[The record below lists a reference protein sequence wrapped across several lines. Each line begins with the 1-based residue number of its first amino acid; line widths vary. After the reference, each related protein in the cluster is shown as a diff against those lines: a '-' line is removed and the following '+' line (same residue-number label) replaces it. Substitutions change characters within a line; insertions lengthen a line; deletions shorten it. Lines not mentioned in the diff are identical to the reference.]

1 MTVNH
6 FEIFGLQPSVDLD
19 VSSLEAKY
27 RELSLQNHPDRNPS
41 DRVAAAQR
49 TAAINDAIKVLK
61 DPARRALYLLQ
72 LKGIDLERVQ
82 MPMDFLERI
91 LEQREQLEIAKAK
104 KDVPRARGLAAQISA
119 ESEGVL
125 AEGQAALRA
134 GDVQKATAALA
145 KVRYFTRFIE
155 EVEAF
160 EEEAA

>member
-27 RELSLQNHPDRNPS
+27 RDLSLQNHPDRNPS

-119 ESEGVL
+119 ESDGVL

-134 GDVQKATAALA
+134 GDVQKATTALA

-160 EEEAA
+160 EEEVA

>member
-1 MTVNH
+1 VTVNH
-6 FEIFGLQPSVDLD
+6 FEIFGLTPSVDLD

-49 TAAINDAIKVLK
+49 TAAINDAVKVLK
-61 DPARRALYLLQ
+61 DPARRALYVLQ

-104 KDVPRARGLAAQISA
+104 RDVPRARGLAAQISA

>member
-27 RELSLQNHPDRNPS
+27 RDLSLQNHPDRNPS

-160 EEEAA
+160 EEEVA

>member
-6 FEIFGLQPSVDLD
+6 FEIFGLEPSVDLD

-27 RELSLQNHPDRNPS
+27 RDLSLQNHPDRNPS

-160 EEEAA
+160 EEEVA